1 MAFTDWVADEQLEE
15 EIVEETVE
23 TTEVEEAEVPT
34 DEEIVEEVVEDTT
47 PSTPQTY
54 NVNGQELTIEEL
66 QTGYMRQQDYI
77 AQREELNALREQNK
91 QALELVEYLRKNPNL
106 ANKLL
111 EEDSVDN
118 NAVNV
123 VNPLTER
130 IEKLERE
137 RYVERMNNQIEM
149 LKMKYKDF
157 NEVDVLNKA
166 VQMNTP
172 DLEFVYHGMRGAKID
187 DIIAQQVK
195 EQLAK
200 AQEDMVKNT
209 QATRTVVGKASDVE
223 PTTTHNLT
231 QQEMRVADL
240 MGISYEEYAKY
251 K

>member
-34 DEEIVEEVVEDTT
+34 DEEIVDEVVEDTT

-54 NVNGQELTIEEL
+54 NVNGQDLTIEEL

-111 EEDSVDN
+111 EEDNVDN

-209 QATRTVVGKASDVE
+209 QATRTVVGKTSDVE
-223 PTTTHNLT
+223 PTTTYNLT

>member
-1 MAFTDWVADEQLEE
+1 MAFTDWVADEQLEK

-34 DEEIVEEVVEDTT
+34 EEEIVEEVVEDTT

-54 NVNGQELTIEEL
+54 NVNGQDLTIEEL

-111 EEDSVDN
+111 EEDNVDN

-209 QATRTVVGKASDVE
+209 QATRTVVGKTSDVE
-223 PTTTHNLT
+223 PTTTYNLT

>member
-23 TTEVEEAEVPT
+23 ATEVEEAEVPT
-34 DEEIVEEVVEDTT
+34 DEEIVEEVVENAT

-54 NVNGQELTIEEL
+54 NVNGQDLTIEEL

>member
-34 DEEIVEEVVEDTT
+34 DEEIVEEVVEDTA

-54 NVNGQELTIEEL
+54 NINGQDLTIEEL

-111 EEDSVDN
+111 EEDNVDN

>member
-34 DEEIVEEVVEDTT
+34 DEEIVEEVVEDTA

-54 NVNGQELTIEEL
+54 NVNGQDLTIEEL

-166 VQMNTP
+166 VQLNTP

-209 QATRTVVGKASDVE
+209 QATSTVVGKTSDVE

>member
-1 MAFTDWVADEQLEE
+1 
-15 EIVEETVE
+15 
-23 TTEVEEAEVPT
+23 
-34 DEEIVEEVVEDTT
+34 
-47 PSTPQTY
+47 
-54 NVNGQELTIEEL
+54 
-66 QTGYMRQQDYI
+66 
-77 AQREELNALREQNK
+77 
-91 QALELVEYLRKNPNL
+91 
-106 ANKLL
+106 
-111 EEDSVDN
+111 
-118 NAVNV
+118 
-123 VNPLTER
+123 
-130 IEKLERE
+130 
-137 RYVERMNNQIEM
+137 
-149 LKMKYKDF
+149 
-157 NEVDVLNKA
+157 
-166 VQMNTP
+166 MNTP

>member
-23 TTEVEEAEVPT
+23 TTEVEETEVPT
-34 DEEIVEEVVEDTT
+34 DEEIVDEVVEDTT

-54 NVNGQELTIEEL
+54 NVNGQDLTIEEL

-111 EEDSVDN
+111 EEDNVDY
-118 NAVNV
+118 NATNV

>member
-34 DEEIVEEVVEDTT
+34 DEEIVEEVVEDTA

-54 NVNGQELTIEEL
+54 NVNGQDLTIEEL

-166 VQMNTP
+166 VQLNTQ

>member
-15 EIVEETVE
+15 EIVE
-23 TTEVEEAEVPT
+23 TTEVEETEVPT
-34 DEEIVEEVVEDTT
+34 DEDIVVEVVEDTT
-47 PSTPQTY
+47 PSTSQTY
-54 NVNGQELTIEEL
+54 NVNGKDLTIEEL

-209 QATRTVVGKASDVE
+209 QATRTVVGKTSDVE

>member
-15 EIVEETVE
+15 EIVE

-34 DEEIVEEVVEDTT
+34 DEEIVEEVVEDTA

-54 NVNGQELTIEEL
+54 NVNGQDLTIEEL

-77 AQREELNALREQNK
+77 AQREELNSLREQNK

-111 EEDSVDN
+111 EEDNVDN

-209 QATRTVVGKASDVE
+209 QATRTVVGKTSDVE
-223 PTTTHNLT
+223 PTTTYNLT

>member
-34 DEEIVEEVVEDTT
+34 DEEIVEEVVEDTA

-54 NVNGQELTIEEL
+54 NVNGQDLTIEEL

-223 PTTTHNLT
+223 HTTTHNLT

>member
-34 DEEIVEEVVEDTT
+34 DEEIVEEVVEDTA

-54 NVNGQELTIEEL
+54 NVNGQDLTIEEL

-111 EEDSVDN
+111 EEDNVDN

-166 VQMNTP
+166 VQLNTP

>member
-34 DEEIVEEVVEDTT
+34 DEEIVEEVVEDTA

-54 NVNGQELTIEEL
+54 NVNGQDLTIEEL

-111 EEDSVDN
+111 EEDNVDN

-123 VNPLTER
+123 LNPLTER

-166 VQMNTP
+166 VQLNTP

>member
-34 DEEIVEEVVEDTT
+34 DEEIVDEVVEDTT

-54 NVNGQELTIEEL
+54 NVNGQDLTIEEL

-111 EEDSVDN
+111 EEDNVDH
-118 NAVNV
+118 NATNV
-123 VNPLTER
+123 VNALTER

-209 QATRTVVGKASDVE
+209 QATRTVVGKTSDVE
-223 PTTTHNLT
+223 PTTTYNLT

>member
-54 NVNGQELTIEEL
+54 NVNGQDLTIEEL

-111 EEDSVDN
+111 EEDNVDN

-209 QATRTVVGKASDVE
+209 QATRTVVGKTSDVE
-223 PTTTHNLT
+223 PTTTYNLT

>member
-23 TTEVEEAEVPT
+23 TTEVEETEVPT
-34 DEEIVEEVVEDTT
+34 GEEIVDEVVEDTT

-54 NVNGQELTIEEL
+54 NVNGQDLTIEEL

-111 EEDSVDN
+111 EEDNVDN

-223 PTTTHNLT
+223 PTTTYNLT

>member
-34 DEEIVEEVVEDTT
+34 DEEIVEEVVEDTA

-54 NVNGQELTIEEL
+54 NVNGQDLTIEEL

-111 EEDSVDN
+111 EEDNVDN

-209 QATRTVVGKASDVE
+209 QATRTVVGKTSDVE

>member
-34 DEEIVEEVVEDTT
+34 DEEIVEEVVEDTA

-54 NVNGQELTIEEL
+54 NINGQDLTIEEL

-111 EEDSVDN
+111 EEDNVDN

-209 QATRTVVGKASDVE
+209 QATRTVVGKTSDVE

>member
-34 DEEIVEEVVEDTT
+34 DEEIVEEVVEDTA

-54 NVNGQELTIEEL
+54 NVNGQDLTIEEL

-111 EEDSVDN
+111 EEDNVDN

>member
-23 TTEVEEAEVPT
+23 TTEVEETEVPT
-34 DEEIVEEVVEDTT
+34 DEDIVDEVVEDTT

-54 NVNGQELTIEEL
+54 NVNGQDLTIEEL

-157 NEVDVLNKA
+157 NEVDVLKKA

>member
-34 DEEIVEEVVEDTT
+34 DEEIVEEVVEDTA

-54 NVNGQELTIEEL
+54 NVNGQDLTIEEL

-111 EEDSVDN
+111 EEDNVDN

-209 QATRTVVGKASDVE
+209 QATRTVVGKSSDVE

>member
-34 DEEIVEEVVEDTT
+34 DEEIVDEVVEDTT
-47 PSTPQTY
+47 PSTPQIY
-54 NVNGQELTIEEL
+54 NVNGQDLTIEEL

-111 EEDSVDN
+111 EEDNVDD

-209 QATRTVVGKASDVE
+209 QATRTVVGKTSDVE
-223 PTTTHNLT
+223 PTTTYNLT

>member
-15 EIVEETVE
+15 EIVE
-23 TTEVEEAEVPT
+23 TTEVEETEVPT
-34 DEEIVEEVVEDTT
+34 DEDIVVEVVEDTT
-47 PSTPQTY
+47 PSTSQTY
-54 NVNGQELTIEEL
+54 NVNGQDLTIEEL

-209 QATRTVVGKASDVE
+209 QATRTVVGKTSDVE

>member
-34 DEEIVEEVVEDTT
+34 DEDIVDEVVEDTT

-54 NVNGQELTIEEL
+54 NVNGQDLTIEEL

-111 EEDSVDN
+111 EEDNVDN